1 MENNSEFLKPTL
13 IKLERARKQLLEI
26 YDFNKN
32 LWKENKIQITPKLCV
47 DKKGYEF
54 YTNNYTEDNL
64 LEEISLRI
72 GEYIHNLRSTLDN
85 LIFGF
90 ARIKTNP
97 PTKPIKL
104 SFPIFENENYFVKD
118 TKEIFNQIPEILKNE
133 IIKYQPYN
141 VRKNNPKSENS
152 LYSLSIVQTLNN
164 IDKHRVPIIL
174 VANLNEIKFDGSFE
188 FDNEDFTNIIDEK
201 NGFCNFYKVLPNSK
215 IFEFRTLEKIEKMN
229 MNFDV
234 SVDIAIDYP
243 NQNLNID
250 ILKNLY
256 NDIALLIND
265 LILVVKKTEEK

>member
-1 MENNSEFLKPTL
+1 MENNSEFLRPTL

-54 YTNNYTEDNL
+54 YTNDFTDDNL

-85 LIFGF
+85 LVFGF
-90 ARIKTNP
+90 ARIKTDP
-97 PTKPIKL
+97 PIKPNKL
-104 SFPIFENENYFVKD
+104 SFPIFEDENDFINK
-118 TKEIFNQIPEILKNE
+118 TKEIFNQIPDILKNE
-133 IIKYQPYN
+133 IIKYQPFSI
-141 VRKNNPKSENS
+141 RKNNPTPGNI
-152 LYSLSIVQTLNN
+152 LYTLSIVQTLNN

-188 FDNEDFTNIIDEK
+188 FDNEDFTNIIDEE

-265 LILVVKKTEEK
+265 LILVVQKTEEK